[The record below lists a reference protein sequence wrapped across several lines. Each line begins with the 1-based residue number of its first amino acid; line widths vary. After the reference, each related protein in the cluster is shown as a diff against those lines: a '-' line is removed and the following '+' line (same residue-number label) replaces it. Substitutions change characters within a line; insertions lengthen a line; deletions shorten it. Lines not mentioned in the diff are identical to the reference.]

1 MKVYPGDTIYNS
13 KQTFLQSILYNGD
26 PVKNAALI
34 AGIVWALPPHPKQVL
49 EEPIIT
55 TLNSVIYGSLCMWSA
70 TLISEQLPTKG
81 KWIFAGLLGA
91 STVYHLGKNWYN
103 LYKGRVSSDTS
114 SIAKPL
120 ISIQI
125 THTQV
130 TT

>member
-1 MKVYPGDTIYNS
+1 MKVYLDDTIYQNS
-13 KQTFLQSILYNGD
+13 SKSSFLYSILGSGD

-34 AGIVWALPPHPKQVL
+34 AGIVWTLPPHPKQVL
-49 EEPIIT
+49 EEPITT

-70 TLISEQLPTKG
+70 SLISEQLPTKG

-91 STVYHLGKNWYN
+91 STIYHLGKNCYN
-103 LYKGRVSSDTS
+103 LYKGRVSSDTPV
-114 SIAKPL
+114 KPL

-125 THTQV
+125 THTQA

>member
-1 MKVYPGDTIYNS
+1 MKIYPGDTIYNS

-49 EEPIIT
+49 EEPITT

-70 TLISEQLPTKG
+70 SLISEQLPTKG

-91 STVYHLGKNWYN
+91 STIYHLGKNCYN
-103 LYKGRVSSDTS
+103 LYKGRVSSDTPS
-114 SIAKPL
+114 LKPL
-120 ISIQI
+120 IHIEI
-125 THTQV
+125 THSSTKL
-130 TT
+130 